1 MYAALRKCRS
11 SLNAPSWR
19 NSGAAPSMATL
30 ATTPARYSLTPD
42 VVFKI
47 VARLF

>member
-1 MYAALRKCRS
+1 
-11 SLNAPSWR
+11 
-19 NSGAAPSMATL
+19 MATL